1 MNLRSLIA
9 ALLLTAASVLTVSAQ
24 GNGRSVR
31 LTPKWLKEGTRMLNG
46 GNVAII
52 PIQMPSMPRST
63 SELDAMYSRIET
75 ALPKGVRL
83 IKSGQRTDNH
93 NLEESNEGFGGKAT
107 SKGETS
113 VYFDNDEV
121 YFTPLPI
128 TQGYYKDTYAMLF
141 QAVPAGHSML
151 DYRVTDSYGAAGC
164 LLSVIPGCGQFYKG
178 DPIKGV
184 LFLGGCALGA
194 GASAFTLMQ
203 RQAYI
208 SQMGQT
214 HDVNVIKQLD
224 AKQKNMGI
232 VGGICLG
239 ATAIIYLWNL
249 VDGALAPGA
258 ERLVLT
264 GNGLNFKF

>member
-1 MNLRSLIA
+1 MSFRSLITTLLIVA
-9 ALLLTAASVLTVSAQ
+9 ATVFTASAQ
-24 GNGRSVR
+24 GNGRNAR
-31 LTPKWLKEGTRMLNG
+31 LTPKWLKQGSQMLNG

-52 PIQMPSMPRST
+52 PIQLPAMPQST
-63 SELDAMYSRIET
+63 SELDAMYSRIQT
-75 ALPKGVRL
+75 YLPKGVKVAKTVERND
-83 IKSGQRTDNH
+83 SH
-93 NLEESNEGFGGKAT
+93 NLEESNEGFGGKAV
-107 SKGETS
+107 SKGETA
-113 VYFDNDEV
+113 VLIENDEV

-141 QAVPAGHSML
+141 QAVPAGQSML
-151 DYRVTDSYGAAGC
+151 DYRLTDNYGAAGC

-178 DPIKGV
+178 DPAKGV

-208 SQMGQT
+208 AQISQT
-214 HDVNVIKQLD
+214 HDVNVIRQLD

-232 VGGICLG
+232 AGGICLG
-239 ATAIIYLWNL
+239 ATAILYLWNL
-249 VDGALAPGA
+249 IDGALAPGA
-258 ERLVLT
+258 ERLIIT